1 MRIFRSLTFKIV
13 AVASVLAAIFLG
25 ATIAVVLLR
34 TRSLLQEQAVFNS
47 SDQLSS
53 YSLILSAELA
63 QVSNDTLAL
72 SVLPL
77 VRQNLVTTEEVV
89 GVPRAE
95 LQQAFSLLIESR
107 AVYDQVRLLD
117 VSGKEVVRV
126 DGEKGL
132 VNVISDDALQDKSNR
147 FYFTE
152 TNTKSAGE
160 LFISYPSL
168 NREGMPPKIEVPYVP
183 TMRYATPV
191 FDEAGMR
198 VGVIVI
204 NLNIEHLLE
213 RVGQRFLEGSINDVI
228 VADSRGYY
236 VHHNDVSKQWGSP
249 DDLYTDE
256 SISNDY
262 GTLAVQIFS
271 QPSFYSELGQRYLH
285 AEHVFVSPVEG
296 SDYLIVMSDIDK
308 NILFSPISN
317 FIATISGLGLL
328 GFLLLF
334 IVFVL
339 FIRRTMQPIASLVS
353 AAGRIG
359 DGRFDTT
366 VEVLSEDELG
376 QVSAAF
382 NAMTAKLQATY
393 GTLEEKIRTQ
403 TSSLQNQVVELEH
416 SKLAIMNVLED
427 VEEEKSK
434 KDKLANDLLKFKLAV
449 DNTSDMIVITDPQ
462 GIVLYGNKSV
472 ESITGYTVAEATGK
486 KAATLWKTPMPE
498 VFYKELWSTI
508 KEKKQV
514 FTAQVKNKRKSGEIY
529 DADIS
534 VAPVLNTK
542 GEIVF
547 FVGIERD
554 ITAAMQVDRAKTE
567 FVSLASHQ
575 LRTPLSAINWYTEML
590 LNGDV
595 GELNTE
601 QKQYLGEI
609 YAGSQRMVDLVNAL
623 LNVSRLELGTFAVDP
638 AEVVLSEVV
647 HSVVKELQPQINQRA
662 QKFTETCDPALPVIQ
677 ADPKLVRIVVQ
688 NLLSN
693 AVKYT
698 PEKGEISITLSNLPK
713 GQALGKRVAVEDSV
727 GIVVKDNGMGIPV
740 GQHGNIFDKLFRADN
755 VKEADTEGTGLGLYI
770 VKAIIEQAKGDVWFD
785 SIEGQ
790 GTTFYIILPLT
801 GMKQK
806 IGVKRI
812 D

>member
-1 MRIFRSLTFKIV
+1 MTIFRSITFKIV
-13 AVASVLAAIFLG
+13 AVASILAAIFLG
-25 ATIAVVLLR
+25 VTISVVLLR
-34 TRSLLQEQAVFNS
+34 TRTLLQDEAVKNS
-47 SDQLSS
+47 PDQLKS
-53 YSLILSAELA
+53 YALILSAELT
-63 QVSNDTLAL
+63 QVSNDVLSL
-72 SVLPL
+72 SVLPS
-77 VRQNLVTTEEVV
+77 VEQNLVATED
-89 GVPRAE
+89 GLSIHRAE

-107 AVYDQVRLLD
+107 AVYDQVRLID
-117 VSGKEVVRV
+117 ASGMEVVRV
-126 DGEKGL
+126 DGERGVVK
-132 VNVISDDALQDKSNR
+132 IIDDSDLQDKSDR

-152 TNTKSAGE
+152 TNTKSEGE
-160 LFISYPSL
+160 LFVSYPSL
-168 NREGMPPKIEVPYVP
+168 NREGFPPKIEVPYVA

-191 FDEAGMR
+191 FDETGARMGM
-198 VGVIVI
+198 VVI

-213 RVGQRFLEGSINDVI
+213 KVDQRFWAGSIDDVI

-236 VHHNDVSKQWGSP
+236 VRHQDVSRQWGSP
-249 DDLYTDE
+249 DDLYTGQ

-262 GTLAVQIFS
+262 GSLAVQIFS
-271 QPSFYSELGQRYLH
+271 RPSFAFDLGTRYLL
-285 AEHVFVSPVEG
+285 AEHVPVSPIIG
-296 SDYLIVMSDIDK
+296 SDHLIVMSDKDK
-308 NILFSPISN
+308 NTLFGPIRN
-317 FIATISGLGLL
+317 FIATVSGLGLL
-328 GFLLLF
+328 GFTLLF

-339 FIRRTMQPIASLVS
+339 FIRRTMYPIKNLVS
-353 AAGRIG
+353 AAERIG
-359 DGRFDTT
+359 DGKFDTS
-366 VEVLSEDELG
+366 VAVHSNDELG
-376 QVSAAF
+376 QVSSAF
-382 NAMTAKLQATY
+382 NAMSAKLQATY
-393 GTLEEKIRTQ
+393 GSLEEKIRTQ
-403 TSSLQNQVVELEH
+403 TSSLQNKVVELED

-434 KDKLANDLLKFKLAV
+434 KEQLANDLLKFKLAV

-472 ESITGYTVAEATGK
+472 EKITGYTVEEATGK

-508 KEKKQV
+508 KEKKQL
-514 FTAQVKNKRKSGEIY
+514 FGAQVKNKRKSGEIY

-534 VAPVLNTK
+534 VSPVLNAK

-590 LNGDV
+590 LSGDV
-595 GELNTE
+595 GELNVE

-609 YAGSQRMVDLVNAL
+609 YSGSQRMVDLVNAL

-638 AEVVLSEVV
+638 AEVVLPDIV
-647 HSVVKELQPQINQRA
+647 HSVVKELQPQINQRH
-662 QKFTETCDPALPVIQ
+662 QTFSETCDPAVPVVQ
-677 ADPKLVRIVVQ
+677 ADPKLIRIVIQ

-698 PEKGEISITLSNLPK
+698 PEKGGISITLSNLPK
-713 GQALGKRVAVEDSV
+713 GQSLGKRVAVEDSV
-727 GIVVKDNGMGIPV
+727 GIEVKDNGMGIPV
-740 GQHGNIFDKLFRADN
+740 SQHGNIFDKLFRADN

-770 VKAIIEQAKGDVWFD
+770 VKAIIEQAKGHVWFD
-785 SIEGQ
+785 SVEGK

-806 IGVKRI
+806 IGAKRL